1 MWRSLRIRSLCGEY
15 HGSFRGTDTGGKKR
29 RRSGTGISGNPRRSG
44 RVHSFAVGSSSAIYI
59 AQCLKLEYAVSAGT
73 IVLLTLLM
81 TKWETVKVSIF
92 RLLAFLVSI
101 VVSWVIFLHIEKIW
115 IAYGLFTF
123 IIVFSRNWQVGG
135 RPYP

>member
-1 MWRSLRIRSLCGEY
+1 
-15 HGSFRGTDTGGKKR
+15 
-29 RRSGTGISGNPRRSG
+29 
-44 RVHSFAVGSSSAIYI
+44 
-59 AQCLKLEYAVSAGT
+59 
-73 IVLLTLLM
+73 M

-135 RPYP
+135 GHIRKFRGRGAFFGQQRF